1 MRPGAAIFEP
11 PQAVGPV
18 AADPLVAGR
27 PADSELLGDGHH
39 RPAVDGHPFHEQR
52 SELGD
57 NCGLTVVTD
66 ETQLGQTDRSLLT
79 ASITVP
85 MVDR

>member
-1 MRPGAAIFEP
+1 
-11 PQAVGPV
+11 
-18 AADPLVAGR
+18 
-27 PADSELLGDGHH
+27 
-39 RPAVDGHPFHEQR
+39 
-52 SELGD
+52 
-57 NCGLTVVTD
+57 LTVVTD